1 MDTFK
6 IISIIFMMIMI
17 YQIYVLNKAVFKD
30 KVEGFEGATQ
40 SLGGV
45 DDANSINTLAQ
56 IARKLMNEGLTV
68 PGNMTVNG
76 VLSPAHSVWHTST
89 DGKHRLHYGNNS
101 HTYYKTADAH
111 VWRNRDDTDRMVL
124 DHAANLRVDGALTV
138 QGHINASVNKWNTS
152 SDGKNRIH
160 FTNNAETVYGSSNG
174 VHVFRSGANGGGPDG
189 MTLNQNS
196 VLNVGGSIVAQG
208 RNILAEL
215 DGLRRDVNNCVK
227 NGEQII
233 IQSRENNQ
241 CSMLSAY
248 GVRNCGEGSTI
259 GFIRKI

>member
-101 HTYYKTADAH
+101 HTFYKTADAH

-124 DHAANLRVDGALTV
+124 DHGANLRVDGGLTV
-138 QGHINASVNKWNTS
+138 S
-152 SDGKNRIH
+152 
-160 FTNNAETVYGSSNG
+160 
-174 VHVFRSGANGGGPDG
+174 
-189 MTLNQNS
+189 
-196 VLNVGGSIVAQG
+196 G
-208 RNILAEL
+208 RNILGEL
-215 DGLRRDVNNCVK
+215 NNLNAKVANLNLGK
-227 NGEQII
+227 FRLTDE
-233 IQSRENNQ
+233 
-241 CSMLSAY
+241 
-248 GVRNCGEGSTI
+248 GVALTIRNSQRGDDTRFAFFHDHG
-259 GFIRKI
+259 GNF